1 MAGGRKREFDEHIAL
16 QRAME
21 VFWRKGYTA
30 ASLSDL
36 TQQMGINKTSMYSA
50 FGNKAALFVKAA
62 RHYVETEMRAHFAH
76 LQAPGASLGKRL
88 RDYMCSVVRMQAA
101 TSQPRGCFLV
111 LCQSEVAAGDLPEE
125 AQALLESEDH
135 MAREM
140 FATLFATDPEA
151 IALGLNA
158 AADTNALTVYTV
170 LKGTAA
176 MARSGVPA
184 DELEAVIETTLHGIG
199 LMTLH

>member
-1 MAGGRKREFDEHIAL
+1 MVGGRKREFDEHIAL

-21 VFWRKGYTA
+21 VFWRKGYAA

-36 TQQMGINKTSMYSA
+36 TREMGINKTSMYSA
-50 FGNKAALFVKAA
+50 FGNKEALFIKVV
-62 RHYVETEMRAHFAH
+62 RHYLETEMHAHFTH
-76 LQAPGASLGKRL
+76 LRASDIALGKRL
-88 RDYMCSVVRMQAA
+88 HDYMCSVVRMQAA
-101 TSQPRGCFLV
+101 TSQPRGCLLV
-111 LCQSEVAAGDLPEE
+111 LCQSEVAAGDLPQE

-140 FATLFATDPEA
+140 FATLFAKDPEA
-151 IALGLNA
+151 IALGLDV

-184 DELEAVIETTLHGIG
+184 DELEAVIDKALRGIG

>member
-16 QRAME
+16 HRAME

-36 TQQMGINKTSMYSA
+36 TQEMGINKTSMYSA
-50 FGNKAALFVKAA
+50 FGNKEALFMKAA
-62 RHYVETEMRAHFAH
+62 RHYLETEMHAHFAH
-76 LQAPGASLGKRL
+76 LRAPDATLGKRL
-88 RDYMCSVVRMQAA
+88 HDYMCSVVRMQAA
-101 TSQPRGCFLV
+101 TSQPRGCLLV
-111 LCQSEVAAGDLPEE
+111 LCQSEVAAGDLPQE

-140 FATLFATDPEA
+140 FATLFAHDPES
-151 IALGLNA
+151 IALGLNTS
-158 AADTNALTVYTV
+158 ADANALTVYSV

-184 DELEAVIETTLHGIG
+184 DELEAVIVTTLRGIG
-199 LMTLH
+199 LVTLR